1 MLMFSPGDTIR
12 KIWKHPSLPVL
23 TLIGSGIFFAASS
36 YSFLAASRQKLA
48 YLQNLDRQLVASE
61 LKYEKLRRQARE
73 KQLREQ
79 AIQEATAA
87 EQQENREYYDSVPLV
102 VSTLDGK
109 GKLVGFSRL
118 RESGGT
124 SQYSFQIKVGV
135 EKADVTGTITN
146 AGNKL
151 TYSDDYS
158 TPDQARTSG
167 EVVHSKSRPGR
178 LSLTFVVTSTSSDK
192 YSVGDTFS
200 AEFVI
205 PVSSSSGPG
214 EI

>member
-12 KIWKHPSLPVL
+12 KIWKHPALPAL
-23 TLIGSGIFFAASS
+23 TLMGSAFFFAASS
-36 YSFLAASRQKLA
+36 YSFLAESRQKLA
-48 YLQNLDRQLVASE
+48 YVQILDRQLAASR
-61 LKYEKLRRQARE
+61 LQYEKLRTQARE

-79 AIQEATAA
+79 AIQEATAT
-87 EQQENREYYDSVPLV
+87 EQQEHRDYYDSVPLV

-124 SQYSFQIKVGV
+124 SQYSFQIKIGV

-146 AGNKL
+146 AGNQL
-151 TYSDDYS
+151 AYSDDYS

-178 LSLTFVVTSTSSDK
+178 LSLIFVVTSTSSDK

-200 AEFVI
+200 ADFVI
-205 PVSSSSGPG
+205 PGSTASGRQ